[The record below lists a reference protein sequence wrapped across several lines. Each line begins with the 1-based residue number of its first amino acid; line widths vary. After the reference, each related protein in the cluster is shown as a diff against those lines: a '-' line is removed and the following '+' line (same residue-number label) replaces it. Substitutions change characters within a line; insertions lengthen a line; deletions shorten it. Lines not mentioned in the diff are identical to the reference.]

1 MEFGGEG
8 KPIPSCLSCPL
19 CARGVLHRHDHYF
32 KPFQG
37 SQIRIEVLKCYGGCG
52 TSQSCQFDF
61 LAPGSENE
69 SETLSELAASYLS
82 KEEESSYERV
92 GYQTN
97 ESESEGHRNLVFT
110 VIERLCAMVEWITS
124 FVEKKRLKP
133 AQSLWKRKAQEPEE
147 VCPNAVK
154 ARTYEKRKKLNQL
167 RGTLGK
173 YMRDKRKTMGE
184 VIMELHRAAMQQ
196 VEPRSL
202 LTWAEGPRLL
212 VPKTMGYGIF

>member
-8 KPIPSCLSCPL
+8 KPIPSCLPCPV
-19 CARGVLHRHDHYF
+19 CAGGVLHRHGHYL

-37 SQIRIEVLKCYGGCG
+37 SQIRIEVLQCYGGCG

-69 SETLSELAASYLS
+69 PESLSELASVYLS
-82 KEEESSYERV
+82 EEKSYDHV
-92 GYQTN
+92 GWETSEN
-97 ESESEGHRNLVFT
+97 ESDGHRNLVFT

-124 FVEKKRLKP
+124 FIEKERLKP
-133 AQSLWKRKAQEPEE
+133 AQSLWKRKKQEPEE
-147 VCPNAVK
+147 ACPNAVR
-154 ARTYEKRKKLNQL
+154 ARTDGKRKKLNQL
-167 RGTLGK
+167 RDALGK

-196 VEPRSL
+196 AEPISL
-202 LTWAEGPRLL
+202 LTRAEAPRLL
-212 VPKTMGYGIF
+212 VPKTTGDEMF